1 MFYLNRKWGLFMS
14 MTYFMDTRAKLN
26 AAVRSTL
33 HIKLVLPNV
42 TAPDFARYGFPC
54 RCYLGVAAECL
65 GNSFY
70 ASANRS
76 AM

>member
-1 MFYLNRKWGLFMS
+1 MS
-14 MTYFMDTRAKLN
+14 MTYFMGIRGKLN

-33 HIKLVLPNV
+33 HIKLVLPNI

-54 RCYLGVAAECL
+54 CCSFSHSTECF